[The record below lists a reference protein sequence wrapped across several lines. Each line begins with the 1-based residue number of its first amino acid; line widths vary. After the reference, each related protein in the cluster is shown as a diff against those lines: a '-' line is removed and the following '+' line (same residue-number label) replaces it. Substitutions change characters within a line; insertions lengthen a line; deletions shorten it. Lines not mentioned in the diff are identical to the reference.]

1 MAAMTR
7 LTLTRRILFVIIAIQ
22 LMLLIVLTVV
32 SLQTL
37 RQTVAAEQRAGV
49 ETARSLVLATIGT
62 MQGAVPLDRLM
73 ATLPERLV
81 APRDAAVTVL
91 DARAGSVRQVTPA
104 TEAPSPAPI
113 WFARL
118 IAPDPQET
126 RLPVVIERRMLGYV
140 SITSNPA
147 AQIATAWHDMR
158 RILGLS
164 ALAAILQGGLIVWLT
179 RRALRPVG
187 DIAARLTDLTQ
198 GRLEARVGPVIQ
210 PDLAPIARRVDQ
222 LGAALEQARADRER
236 LQRQVVTRA
245 DDERK
250 AIARDLHHEM
260 GPCLFGLRVEADALR
275 NRNDDPAIRD
285 HAEAIT
291 AIADQIGRVNRAL
304 LDDLRPAPLGQ
315 LPLAVVL
322 QGHVEDLAARF
333 PETAIR
339 ISIPPDLPEPD
350 DATALTLFRILQEGT
365 TNALRHSGARQIWA
379 SLGSDPAHWTMTV
392 RDDGKGIPAG
402 TPRGTGLS
410 GMAERIALL
419 AGRLDIRSDRSGTTV
434 TAALP
439 RNRTR

>member
-7 LTLTRRILFVIIAIQ
+7 LTLTQRILSVIFAIQ
-22 LMLLIVLTVV
+22 LALLVILTLF
-32 SLQTL
+32 SLQNL
-37 RQTVAAEQRAGV
+37 RQTVTSELRTGV

-62 MQGAVPLDRLM
+62 MQDAVPLDRLM

-81 APRDAAVTVL
+81 SPRNAAITIL
-91 DARAGSVRQVTPA
+91 DARDGALHQVTPA
-104 TEAPSPAPI
+104 AGVTTPAPL

-118 IAPDPQET
+118 IAPEPQET

-140 SITSNPA
+140 SITADPT
-147 AQIATAWHDMR
+147 AQIATAWQDMR
-158 RILGLS
+158 RILGLT
-164 ALAAILQGGLIVWLT
+164 ALAALLQGALIVWLT

-198 GRLEARVGPVIQ
+198 GRLEARVGPLPQ
-210 PDLAPIARRVDQ
+210 PDLAPIGRGVDL
-222 LGAALEQARADRER
+222 LGAALEQARAEREH
-236 LQRQVVTRA
+236 LQRQVVTRT

-250 AIARDLHHEM
+250 AIARDLHDEM

-275 NRNDDPAIRD
+275 QRSDDPAIRD

-291 AIADQIGRVNRAL
+291 AIADEISRVNRAL

-315 LPLAVVL
+315 LPLATVL
-322 QGHVEDLAARF
+322 KGHVQDLASRF
-333 PETAIR
+333 PDTGIR

-350 DATALTLFRILQEGT
+350 EATALTLFRILQEGT
-365 TNALRHSGARQIWA
+365 TNALRHADAGQITA
-379 SLGSDPAHWTMTV
+379 TLGSDPTHWTMTV
-392 RDDGKGIPAG
+392 RDDGKGIIPG
-402 TPRGTGLS
+402 TPRGIGLS

-419 AGRLDIRSDRSGTTV
+419 AGRLDISSDRTGTTL

-439 RNRTR
+439 RGRNR